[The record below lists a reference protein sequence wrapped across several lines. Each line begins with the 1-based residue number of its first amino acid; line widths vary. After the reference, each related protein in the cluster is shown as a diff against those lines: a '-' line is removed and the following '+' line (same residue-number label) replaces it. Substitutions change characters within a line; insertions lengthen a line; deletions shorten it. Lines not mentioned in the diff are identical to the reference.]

1 MSFIRRISERYWRGP
16 KSLFQVLLLMAMV
29 AGVACSSLS
38 ATATPTAQA
47 ATTRIDQA
55 VDEMLAG
62 KATATATPRSRSGTA
77 TATARSRSGLATST
91 PKGTPRATPSGKAI
105 KDPYVV
111 KNVKIYDLDGRLAYR
126 GDIDLKP
133 TLKRIEQGIED
144 PHPNDG
150 SVFGNRERRLPRQS
164 DRNYYHEYVVRTK
177 GIRGVG
183 PQRLILGKQGEIYYT
198 PDHYETFI
206 KLK

>member
-1 MSFIRRISERYWRGP
+1 MSFIRRISERCWRGP
-16 KSLFQVLLLMAMV
+16 KALLQVLLMMAML

-47 ATTRIDQA
+47 ATTSIDQA

-77 TATARSRSGLATST
+77 TALPR
-91 PKGTPRATPSGKAI
+91 GTPRATPSGKAI

-198 PDHYETFI
+198 ADHYETFI
-206 KLK
+206 KIK